1 MIDPITAFGAIKG
14 GIEAGK
20 QLHKMSKEI
29 ADFFDSVDNA
39 KKAHA
44 KKRSSAFASANQEAM
59 STWQAKQDA
68 EDAEN
73 DLRELICR
81 TRGYSAYQDLLKI
94 RREINIERKEAKR
107 QAELHKEEMK
117 ELALIIFLCLLF
129 AGMSVSALLVYLE
142 ILDLKGMF

>member
-1 MIDPITAFGAIKG
+1 MIDPVTAFGAIKG

-44 KKRSSAFASANQEAM
+44 KKRSGAFASANQEAM

-94 RREINIERKEAKR
+94 AGNKHERKEAKR
-107 QAELHKEEMK
+107 KADLHKEEMK
-117 ELALIIFLCLLF
+117 ELALIIFFVFCLRECLCLRCLF
-129 AGMSVSALLVYLE
+129 TLRY
-142 ILDLKGMF
+142 